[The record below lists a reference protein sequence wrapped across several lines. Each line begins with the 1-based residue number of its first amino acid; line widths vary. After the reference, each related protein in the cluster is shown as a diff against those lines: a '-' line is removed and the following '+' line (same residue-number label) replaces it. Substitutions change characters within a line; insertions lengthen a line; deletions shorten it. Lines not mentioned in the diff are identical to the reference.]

1 MAGNPVQLVMLIS
14 EVIVYFL
21 SCCIGIG
28 PQDRSSLA
36 GLLSGSRDC
45 CCGSSTME
53 IIMILDGGVVWPP
66 IPSGMMVM
74 GLSEMIKAI
83 TEAMSYL
90 ITN

>member
-1 MAGNPVQLVMLIS
+1 MGGNPVQLVMLIS

-28 PQDRSSLA
+28 PRDRSSLA

-53 IIMILDGGVVWPP
+53 IIMILDGGVVRLP
-66 IPSGMMVM
+66 ISSWMMM
-74 GLSEMIKAI
+74 TWSSEMIKAV
-83 TEAMSYL
+83 TEATSYL
-90 ITN
+90 IAN